1 MHVKT
6 NTGQG
11 PAGRR
16 SGFTLVEAVVAMLIV
31 GIMVVAL
38 YAGLAWCVSSVR
50 IAREN
55 LRATQIMAEKMEV
68 IRLLTWE
75 QLTEEN
81 ILPSTFTAAYVSG
94 APAGKTVTNN
104 YGGLM
109 YYGKITVLPPVETQL
124 LGTYTNDLRVI
135 NVKVSWTNQGLPHFR
150 QLNSYVS
157 RYGMQNYAVN

>member
-1 MHVKT
+1 M
-6 NTGQG
+6 NIGQG
-11 PAGRR
+11 SARR
-16 SGFTLVEAVVAMLIV
+16 KAFTLVEAVVSMLIV

-55 LRATQIMAEKMEV
+55 LRASQIMVEKMEV

-75 QLTEEN
+75 QITEEN
-81 ILPSTFTAAYVSG
+81 VLPTTFTAAYVSG
-94 APAGKTVTNN
+94 GAAGKTATNN
-104 YGGLM
+104 YGGLL
-109 YYGKITVLPPVETQL
+109 YYGKITIVPPVETQL
-124 LGTYTNDLRVI
+124 LGTYTTDLRVI
-135 NVKVSWTNQGLPHFR
+135 NVKVYWTNQGLPHFR